1 MDGILDRMGWLD
13 WTTEKSEAAGNGG
26 FVLVLSIAKAS

>member
-13 WTTEKSEAAGNGG
+13 WTTERSEAARNGES
-26 FVLVLSIAKAS
+26 VLVLSIAKAS